1 MTMATVTIEG
11 VEYEARGLT
20 PPELT
25 RWNAHVSKAAAA
37 MYWVDLCEAVEPL
50 PIRMQELAFKNPPPK
65 TLNRH
70 EYFRAAS
77 RRQSVQILAD
87 MVLDDPLDVV
97 ITEENAEKILWA
109 LLPFV
114 LNKPIVLSGEE
125 GLAKIREAADA
136 GPT

>member
-1 MTMATVTIEG
+1 MATVTIEG

-37 MYWVDLCEAVEPL
+37 MYWVDLYNAVETL
-50 PIRMQELAFKNPPPK
+50 PERIQEAIFKGNPPP
-65 TLNRH
+65 TVLDRNA
-70 EYFRAAS
+70 YYRAAS
-77 RRQSVQILAD
+77 RTKDVQILAD
-87 MVLDDPLDVV
+87 MVLDDPAGVV
-97 ITEENAEKILWA
+97 VTDENAEEILWA

-114 LNKPIVLSGEE
+114 LDEPIVLSGDE